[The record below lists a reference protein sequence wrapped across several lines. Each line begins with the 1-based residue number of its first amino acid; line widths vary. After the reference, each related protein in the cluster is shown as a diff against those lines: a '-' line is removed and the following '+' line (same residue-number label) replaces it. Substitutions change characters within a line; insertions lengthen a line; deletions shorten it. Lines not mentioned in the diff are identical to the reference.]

1 MSSTRTIVRQEVIE
15 RLYQGHQ
22 IITGDAELLKID
34 SGSNINEGAAYAA
47 ADATLTVDDGDDFT
61 AGDWIIIDA
70 EIIYVVSISTDALT
84 VVRGCSGTTD
94 TEHADDTDIYL
105 YRDYGTEDGLTAICN
120 SMFAPAAMVDDWES
134 AWIYV
139 SEAPAAVASGA
150 LLDEAGNIT
159 ATQTNFDTDVGGVD
173 HAEPF
178 VVGDGIIIDDEVM
191 RVVDVDQTNEDITV
205 VRGIQGTTAATH
217 NDNAAISKV
226 GPALNEVVRVVNT
239 RFSNKSSVLTVTP
252 EFSCRML
259 AGQEFE
265 VHYIFYP
272 GEVNNIINNI
282 NRIASR
288 GALSAMTTDAGT
300 TILELDVLVDGV
312 LAQLKR
318 RMSLEDARINE
329 NPALALEATQHDEA
343 FNQGLVRLG
352 YQRSTG
358 WQQQDRQ

>member
-1 MSSTRTIVRQEVIE
+1 MSSTRVTVRQEVIE

-47 ADATLTVDDGDDFT
+47 ADTTLTVDDGTDFT

-70 EIIYVVSISTDALT
+70 EIIYVSSISTNDLT

-105 YRDYGTEDGLTAICN
+105 YRDYGTEDGLTAVCN
-120 SMFAPAAMVDDWES
+120 NKFAPAAMVDDWEK

-139 SEAPAAVASGA
+139 SEAPSAAASGA

-159 ATQTNFDTDVGGVD
+159 ATQTNFDVDVGGVD
-173 HAEPF
+173 NAGPF
-178 VVGDGIIIDDEVM
+178 VVGDGIKLDDEVM
-191 RVVDVDQTNEDITV
+191 RVVDVDLTNEDITV

-217 NDNAAISKV
+217 NDNVIIYKV
-226 GPALNEVVRVVNT
+226 GPVLNEITRVVNT

-252 EFSCRML
+252 ELSCRML

-265 VHYIFYP
+265 VHYVFYP
-272 GEVNNIINNI
+272 EEINKIINNI

-288 GALSAMTTDAGT
+288 GALSAMTTDTGT

-318 RMSLEDARINE
+318 RMSLEDARVQE
-329 NPALALEATQHDEA
+329 NPALALEAVQHEEA
-343 FNQGLVRLG
+343 FNQGLVSLG
-352 YQRSTG
+352 YQRSTR